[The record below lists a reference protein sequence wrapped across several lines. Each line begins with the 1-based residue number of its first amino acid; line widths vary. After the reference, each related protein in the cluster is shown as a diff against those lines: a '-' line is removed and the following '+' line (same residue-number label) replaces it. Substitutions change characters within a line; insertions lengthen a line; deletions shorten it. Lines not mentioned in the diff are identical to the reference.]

1 MKKLFLTLLTIIM
14 TISILAVP
22 VSAMD
27 EIWVYLDGQRLEFD
41 VQPQIIDGRTM
52 VPMRKIFESM
62 GATVEW
68 ENSTQKI
75 TAKKQDT
82 TVIMQINSNVLS
94 VDGNAITLDVP
105 PKLVDGRTLV
115 PVRAVAESFD
125 IHVLWDDI
133 YKNVV
138 LSTYIP
144 FETTAQAFDSLC
156 DWLLENGKAFSNY
169 LYFGWN
175 VVDGVNA
182 EIRYYPESGNIAFYL
197 STYEVDGIITTVNI
211 WKTYDGTDVY
221 ATYISGSDTYTID
234 GNINM
239 AMHTDNYPLT
249 YIDCDFGKGYT
260 AHGITEDTRQRINF
274 LLNEVDLSLS
284 FENIGINLNTLGFKK
299 H

>member
-1 MKKLFLTLLTIIM
+1 MKKLFLTLLTMIM

-22 VSAMD
+22 VSAID

-94 VDGNAITLDVP
+94 VDENAITLDVP
-105 PKLVDGRTLV
+105 PQLVDGRTLV

-133 YKNVV
+133 YKNVM

-144 FETTAQAFDSLC
+144 FETAVQAFDSLC
-156 DWLLENGKAFSNY
+156 DWLLENGKAF
-169 LYFGWN
+169 G
-175 VVDGVNA
+175 
-182 EIRYYPESGNIAFYL
+182 E
-197 STYEVDGIITTVNI
+197 
-211 WKTYDGTDVY
+211 
-221 ATYISGSDTYTID
+221 
-234 GNINM
+234 
-239 AMHTDNYPLT
+239 
-249 YIDCDFGKGYT
+249 
-260 AHGITEDTRQRINF
+260 
-274 LLNEVDLSLS
+274 
-284 FENIGINLNTLGFKK
+284 
-299 H
+299 